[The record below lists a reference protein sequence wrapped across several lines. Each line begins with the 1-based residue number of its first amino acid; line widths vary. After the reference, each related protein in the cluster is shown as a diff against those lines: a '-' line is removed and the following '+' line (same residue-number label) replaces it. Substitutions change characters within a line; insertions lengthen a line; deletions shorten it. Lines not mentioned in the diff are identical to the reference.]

1 MSKLGEALDYID
13 FLSTPSL
20 GSCMDM
26 LNSNDSPQLDD
37 VLKICSEALTELST
51 VPKDEYNNDH
61 IDKDRI
67 IARGTQNI
75 IATMIANGI
84 TKLTTNLNY
93 KDKGFFN
100 VRDEFFVSGDN
111 EQLDYFVKA
120 VQPVHPA
127 VMATDSYNAT
137 ILFAWGVYNSKTYSI
152 LSNYILEKRQEQNE
166 SIYLLRIFDSEEDS
180 VPSYI
185 YGKNPPMDVYYSTK
199 LVLIH
204 LLNGKGY
211 LAKYE
216 IDDMTYAMILIN
228 DEHAAKIKAEQ
239 SAEVKE
245 TIDKKQ
251 NDL

>member
-1 MSKLGEALDYID
+1 M
-13 FLSTPSL
+13 F
-20 GSCMDM
+20 GSD
-26 LNSNDSPQLDD
+26 DIRQLDH
-37 VLKICSEALTELST
+37 VLNTCSRALTQLSI

-67 IARGTQNI
+67 RARVAQDVIADKITKN
-75 IATMIANGI
+75 I

-93 KDKGFFN
+93 MDDGFRY
-100 VRDEFFVSGDN
+100 VRDEFFVSDDSK
-111 EQLDYFVKA
+111 QFDYSVKA
-120 VQPVHPA
+120 IQTVRPI
-127 VMATDSYNAT
+127 VMTTDSYNST
-137 ILFAWGVYNSKTYSI
+137 LLFAWGVYNSKTH
-152 LSNYILEKRQEQNE
+152 LKLNNYILEKRQEQNE

-211 LAKYE
+211 LAKHK
-216 IDDMTYAMILIN
+216 IDDMDYVMILTN